1 MATFVQDFYTSRNN
15 KADGTTQIGDQ
26 DRLWYDP
33 ITNTIRVWNG
43 LPGGKIVGSGQGG
56 GGRGYATRLVTTNY
70 YTAVADDYYIG
81 VNYAGP
87 VTIYL
92 PTALNAEDGDML
104 VIKDESGNCAVN
116 NITLVGN
123 VDNDSGGAILAI
135 NNGALHMIYRSGW
148 RVM

>member
-1 MATFVQDFYTSRNN
+1 
-15 KADGTTQIGDQ
+15 
-26 DRLWYDP
+26 
-33 ITNTIRVWNG
+33 
-43 LPGGKIVGSGQGG
+43 
-56 GGRGYATRLVTTNY
+56 
-70 YTAVADDYYIG
+70 
-81 VNYAGP
+81 
-87 VTIYL
+87 
-92 PTALNAEDGDML
+92 ML